1 LCPIVPG
8 VPEKTSV
15 GQKTPNCGCGVYLA
29 GSLAS
34 RSKCESTIIQMAGG
48 RVNETAG

>member
-1 LCPIVPG
+1 MVPG

-15 GQKTPNCGCGVYLA
+15 GQKTPKYRDGVYLA

-34 RSKCESTIIQMAGG
+34 RSNANRRSESVTI
-48 RVNETAG
+48 